1 MMSKGLTTQQ
11 FCRWSRGIFG
21 LSLYATIAL
30 GTGTIIAA
38 PTDKLAK
45 LNDWRFYPK
54 ALQLEIILST
64 GKTPTYFYL
73 PQPPRL
79 VVDIPDTK
87 LGYVPTLQNYTGA
100 IQRIRVSQLNATI
113 TRIVLDLAP
122 GTFIDPNQVRLQPVS
137 RKNPTRW
144 VLRPLVSTAN
154 SSLQPTKFQPS
165 PNNLPPKPNYSQP
178 TNNLLLY
185 STPQLP
191 SSLPVTLSPQQPL
204 ITAPPLSP
212 VTGSILPPPNF
223 PNQVGNLN
231 SVPSMGSPNFPSP
244 TIPNIPNYPA
254 NGVNPVIIEFGQP
267 LPKAR

>member
-11 FCRWSRGIFG
+11 FCRWSQELFG
-21 LSLYATIAL
+21 LSLYAAVVFE
-30 GTGTIIAA
+30 TGTTIAA
-38 PTDKLAK
+38 PVDKLAK
-45 LNDWRFYPK
+45 LNDWRFYPQ
-54 ALQLEIILST
+54 ALQLEITLSA

-73 PQPPRL
+73 SQPPRL

-87 LGYVPTLQNYTGA
+87 LGYVPTQKNYTGA
-100 IQRIRVSQLNATI
+100 IQRIRVSQLDATI

-122 GTFIDPNQVRLQPVS
+122 GTFVDPSQVRLQPVS
-137 RKNPTRW
+137 RKNATRW

-154 SSLQPTKFQPS
+154 SSLQRTNFQAS

-204 ITAPPLSP
+204 VTAPPLAP
-212 VTGSILPPPNF
+212 ITGSILPPPNF
-223 PNQVGNLN
+223 PNQLGNLN
-231 SVPSMGSPNFPSP
+231 NVSPVGNSNFPSP
-244 TIPNIPNYPA
+244 MIPNIPNYPP
-254 NGVNPVIIEFGQP
+254 NLQNPVVIEFGQP
-267 LPKAR
+267 LPKTR